1 MSRRA
6 LLAILAALALLAAI
20 VAVGPRL
27 GGPPSAGSDAPFL
40 PELAP
45 ALADLTGVV
54 ITGPG
59 NQVIATLARD
69 GDRWVVRE
77 ADGYPADVG
86 KLRQNL
92 QALAAAKR
100 LEEKTSAPELYGR
113 LGVSDPAE
121 SGSRAIR
128 LDFQGP
134 TPVPAVLLGDT
145 GVNGADAA
153 YARRVGEAASWL
165 ISGRYEPGKLRGDWL
180 DRSVVDLPAA
190 KVRKVTITQPDRA
203 VLTLTKDSEAATEF
217 TVADLPKGRQLAYD
231 GVADA
236 IGGALAA
243 LTFDGVDRRAILG
256 DNPPKPVVA
265 RFETFDG
272 LTVETSAWRLPMGT
286 RYTLVASTAADN
298 AAAKAA
304 ADAINARV
312 GGWVYT
318 LPDFKA
324 ELLTRR
330 REDLLQP

>member
-6 LLAILAALALLAAI
+6 LLAILAALAVLAAI

-27 GGPPSAGSDAPFL
+27 GGPPPADDTPFL

-45 ALADLTGVV
+45 ALAELTGVV
-54 ITGPG
+54 VTGPG

-69 GDRWVVRE
+69 GERWVVRE
-77 ADGYPADVG
+77 AGDYPADLG

-92 QALAAAKR
+92 QALADARR
-100 LEEKTSAPELYGR
+100 LEEKTAAPEFYGR
-113 LGVSDPAE
+113 LGVDDPAE

-134 TPVPAVLLGDT
+134 TPVPAVILGDT
-145 GVNGADAA
+145 GINGADAA
-153 YARRVGEAASWL
+153 YARRVGEATSWL
-165 ISGRYEPGKLRGDWL
+165 VSGRYEVGKLRGDWL
-180 DRSVVDLPAA
+180 DRAVVDVPAA
-190 KVRKVTITQPDRA
+190 KVRKLTITQPDRA
-203 VLTLTKDSEAATEF
+203 VLTITKETEAATDF
-217 TVADLPKGRQLAYD
+217 AVADLPPGQALAYP
-231 GVADA
+231 GIANGIA
-236 IGGALAA
+236 GALAG
-243 LTFDGVDRRAILG
+243 LTFDGVDGRAVLG

-272 LTVETSAWRLPMGT
+272 LTVETSAWRLPVGT
-286 RYTLVASTAADN
+286 RYTVVASAAADN
-298 AAAKAA
+298 ATAKAA

-330 REDLLQP
+330 RADLLQP

>member
-6 LLAILAALALLAAI
+6 LVVLLAALAALAAI
-20 VAVGPRL
+20 VTIGPRI
-27 GGPPSAGSDAPFL
+27 GAPAGATTGAPFL

-54 ITGPG
+54 VTGPG
-59 NQVIATLARD
+59 NEVIATLARD
-69 GDRWVVRE
+69 GERWVVRE
-77 ADGYPADVG
+77 AGDYPADLAR
-86 KLRQNL
+86 LRQNL
-92 QALAAAKR
+92 QALAEARR
-100 LEEKTSAPELYGR
+100 LEEKTSAPEFYGR
-113 LGVSDPAE
+113 LGVDDPAE

-145 GVNGADAA
+145 GSNGADAA
-153 YARRVGEAASWL
+153 YARRVGEATSWL
-165 ISGRYEPGKLRGDWL
+165 VSGRYDVGKLRGDWL
-180 DRSVVDLPAA
+180 DRSVVDLAA
-190 KVRKVTITQPDRA
+190 TKVRKVTITQPDRA
-203 VLTLTKDSEAATEF
+203 VLTLTKDSEAATDF
-217 TVADLPKGRQLAYD
+217 TVADLPKGRQLTFD
-231 GVADA
+231 GVANG

-243 LTFDGVDRRAILG
+243 LTFDGVEGRAILG

-272 LTVETSAWRLPMGT
+272 LTVETSAWRLPVGT
-286 RYTLVASTAADN
+286 RYTVVASAAADN
-298 AAAKAA
+298 AAARAA

-330 REDLLQP
+330 RDDLLQP

>member
-1 MSRRA
+1 VSRRA
-6 LLAILAALALLAAI
+6 LLVIVAVLVALAAI
-20 VAVGPRL
+20 VAIGPRP
-27 GGPPSAGSDAPFL
+27 GAPPASRSDAAFL

-54 ITGPG
+54 VTGPG

-69 GDRWVVRE
+69 GERWVVRE

-92 QALAAAKR
+92 QALADAKR
-100 LEEKTSAPELYGR
+100 LEEKTAAPEFYGR
-113 LGVSDPAE
+113 LGVDDPAAT
-121 SGSRAIR
+121 GSRAIR

-134 TPVPAVLLGDT
+134 TPVPAVILGDT
-145 GVNGADAA
+145 GINGADAA
-153 YARRVGEAASWL
+153 YARRVGEATSWL
-165 ISGRYEPGKLRGDWL
+165 VSGRYEPGKLRGDWL
-180 DRSVVDLPAA
+180 DRGVVDLPAA
-190 KVRKVTITQPDRA
+190 KVRRVTITHPDGA
-203 VLTLTKDSEAATEF
+203 ALVLAKDSEAATDF
-217 TVADLPKGRQLAYD
+217 TVADLPRGRPLVFE
-231 GVADA
+231 GVANSIA
-236 IGGALAA
+236 GALAA
-243 LTFDGVDRRAILG
+243 LTFDGVDGRATLG

-265 RFETFDG
+265 RFETVDG
-272 LTVETSAWRLPMGT
+272 LTVETSAWRLAVGT
-286 RYTLVASTAADN
+286 RYTVVASAAADN

-304 ADAINARV
+304 ADVINARV